1 MSVAE
6 NHPPDAI
13 EALRLGKLPLV
24 GRIGL
29 LLIPVTLIVVAW
41 GMPTNF
47 FPQIQTAFVPDT
59 PQVAS
64 EFPDGAKLYVQHC
77 ANCHGERGDGNG
89 ITSLTTKARYF
100 GHEPYKFTMTTGT
113 KIPTDDTLIATIRR
127 GIAGSSMPSFE
138 KLSEGELRAI
148 VAHLRSLTRKGMYAY
163 LLEDAKKK
171 YDEGGDDPDPVKLS
185 VKADYLCQ
193 IGTPLPLPTRFAAA
207 SLASIANG
215 RKVFLASCAACHG
228 AEGRGDGQQVKD
240 PNFKNA
246 NGTKAIP
253 RNLTTGVFKGG
264 NENEQLHARILLGIP
279 GTPMPE
285 GTTLTPQE
293 VNDLINYVRS
303 LSEQPVAIN
312 VASAGQ

>member
-1 MSVAE
+1 MSVADS
-6 NHPPDAI
+6 HLPSATVAPP
-13 EALRLGKLPLV
+13 LCKLPLV

-29 LLIPVTLIVVAW
+29 FFIPVTLMAIAW
-41 GMPTNF
+41 GTPTNF
-47 FPQIQTAFVPDT
+47 FPQIQTALCPE
-59 PQVAS
+59 PNPSVAQ
-64 EFPDGAKLYVQHC
+64 FHDGAKLFVQHC

-113 KIPTDDTLIATIRR
+113 KIPTDDTLLTTIRR

-138 KLSEGELRAI
+138 KLSDGELRAI
-148 VAHLRSLTRKGMYAY
+148 LAHVRTLTRKGMYEF
-163 LLEDAKKK
+163 LLAKAVKDCED
-171 YDEGGDDPDPVKLS
+171 GGDDVDPVKVS
-185 VKADYLCQ
+185 AKTDTQCQ
-193 IGTPLPLPTRFAAA
+193 VGTPLPLPNAFATA
-207 SLASIANG
+207 SADSIANG
-215 RKVFLASCAACHG
+215 KKVFLASCAACHG
-228 AEGRGDGQQVKD
+228 VEGRGDGQQVKD

-264 NENEQLHARILLGIP
+264 HEKAELYARIKLGIP

-293 VNDLINYVRS
+293 VNDLINYVLS
-303 LSEQPVAIN
+303 LSEQPAAIN
-312 VASAGQ
+312 VASAGN